1 MQEWMRSS
9 SQNNR
14 VEFLL
19 TDLDTAF
26 TFLDIAKTTS
36 NADTRYRNFENAR
49 RACDTVIQLMQ
60 GIPLNIE
67 QSESIQEKLTL
78 LRSRLEAA
86 GQKF

>member
-14 VEFLL
+14 VEFL
-19 TDLDTAF
+19 AE
-26 TFLDIAKTTS
+26 
-36 NADTRYRNFENAR
+36 TRYRNFENAR